1 MPTFSFLGPSL
12 RMRPRLTPP
21 PLDVLVVPWESQ
33 YTETRFHVGFP
44 IAAVLSPLP
53 AALCPLPEV
62 CGAFCRGCD
71 VQAFGFDIWGQPADF
86 RPARIPYGYVLYV
99 NGALAAM

>member
-44 IAAVLSPLP
+44 IAAVPSSLT
-53 AALCPLPEV
+53 AARCPLSDL
-62 CGAFCRGCD
+62 CGAFLSG
-71 VQAFGFDIWGQPADF
+71 
-86 RPARIPYGYVLYV
+86 L
-99 NGALAAM
+99 